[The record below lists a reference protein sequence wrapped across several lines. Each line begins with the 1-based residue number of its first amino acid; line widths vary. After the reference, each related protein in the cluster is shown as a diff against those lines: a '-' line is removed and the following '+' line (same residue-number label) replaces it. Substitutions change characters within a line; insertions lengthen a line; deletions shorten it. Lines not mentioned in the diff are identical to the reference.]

1 METKKQLEPE
11 MEATMKRLIKI
22 EKLAEQLQVLQAQ
35 NLSLNEKK
43 EANRECLGAFRRGEI
58 QTNNK
63 LWVTINDL
71 QVKMS
76 RKNAVALIESEQVKL
91 GKMIDKARE
100 EIKQTT
106 RELLTLQPNLSDMD
120 PHTVKLLLTEQQKNK
135 RGNIQEE
142 DEDCESD

>member
-1 METKKQLEPE
+1 
-11 MEATMKRLIKI
+11 
-22 EKLAEQLQVLQAQ
+22 
-35 NLSLNEKK
+35 
-43 EANRECLGAFRRGEI
+43 
-58 QTNNK
+58 
-63 LWVTINDL
+63 
-71 QVKMS
+71 MS